1 MAGFADKL
9 RSVFTKKTNEGEEF
23 PHEYVLNVEGMKCEH
38 CSGRI
43 VAVLNKLDGI
53 QAEADIEAKTV
64 TLRTK
69 AEIDAEFIKD
79 AVAKIGDF
87 AVSAVNKVK

>member
-9 RSVFTKKTNEGEEF
+9 KNVFSKKTNEGAEF
-23 PHEYVLNVEGMKCEH
+23 PHEYVLNVDGMKCEH

-43 VAVLNKLDGI
+43 VAVLNKLEGVE
-53 QAEADIEAKTV
+53 AEADVAAKTV

-69 AEIDAEFIKD
+69 AEIDTDFIKD

-87 AVSAVNKVK
+87 VVTAVNKIK

>member
-9 RSVFTKKTNEGEEF
+9 KNVFSKKTNVGAEF
-23 PHEYVLNVEGMKCEH
+23 PHEYLLNVDGMKCEH

-43 VAVLNKLDGI
+43 VAVLNKLDGV
-53 QAEADIEAKTV
+53 EAAADLAAKTV

-69 AEIDAEFIKD
+69 AEIDVGFIKD
-79 AVAKIGDF
+79 SVAKIGDF
-87 AVSAVNKVK
+87 AVTAVNKIK

>member
-9 RSVFTKKTNEGEEF
+9 KNVFSKKVNEGAEL
-23 PHEYVLNVEGMKCEH
+23 PHEYVLNVDGMKCEH

-43 VAVLNKLDGI
+43 VAVLNKLDGVE
-53 QAEADIEAKTV
+53 AEADIAAKTV

-79 AVAKIGDF
+79 AIAKIGDF
-87 AVSAVNKVK
+87 VVTAVNKIK

>member
-9 RSVFTKKTNEGEEF
+9 KNVFSKKINGGETF
-23 PHEYVLNVEGMKCEH
+23 SHEYILNVDGMKCEH

-43 VAVLNKLDGI
+43 VAVLNKLEGV
-53 QAEADIEAKTV
+53 EASADVAAKTV

-69 AEIDAEFIKD
+69 VEIDADFIKD
-79 AVAKIGDF
+79 TVAKIGDF
-87 AVSAVNKVK
+87 VVIAVNKIK